1 MHHTTGETAAYPIP
15 PSPIT
20 LPDEL
25 RGPRVTV
32 RPYRLADA
40 EAMYEAVDESRE
52 TLVQWFNWVGG
63 YQTVSDARN
72 YCLQMAAAWLTH
84 EALSCGVFEAAS
96 GLYLGSA
103 GLMRPNWAARRFE
116 LGYWIR
122 RSQAGRGYVSEA
134 VQLTTQLAFEHL
146 AARRVEIRCDAR
158 NERSRRVAERLGFV
172 FEGRLRN
179 DSVDPQGHSRD
190 MLVFS
195 LIPEDYSRVREIWWE
210 HAVPD

>member
-1 MHHTTGETAAYPIP
+1 MI
-15 PSPIT
+15 

-25 RGPRVTV
+25 KGPRVLV

-52 TLVQWFNWVGG
+52 TLAQWFDWVGR
-63 YQTVSDARN
+63 YRSVEDARA
-72 YCLQMAAAWLTH
+72 YCAQMTEAWH
-84 EALSCGVFEAAS
+84 NREALSCGVFDVAT
-96 GLYLGSA
+96 GIFLGSA

-122 RSQAGRGYVSEA
+122 TSQGGQGYVSEA
-134 VQLTTQLAFEHL
+134 VQLATQLAFEHL

-179 DSVDPQGHSRD
+179 DSVDPQGNSRD

-195 LIPEDYSRVREIWWE
+195 LIPEDYVRVNELWSE
-210 HAVPD
+210 HAKPD